1 MFQESLFR
9 GPSLL
14 RTIFG
19 HRPFLLLFGLCQSSL
34 SHHFLSHPYKNMK
47 LKFMNRELY
56 HLQAFTSNFTFAIQL
71 LCTQF
76 SFLHL
81 NMGQNSNGLEWFM
94 NVFKKMEDRCL
105 EMCDVL
111 EKEVL
116 KYVEGQL
123 NSVDINEDHF
133 QQPRLDVG
141 EDQSPEKAYCAN
153 QNASSSVA
161 FGNVPGEH
169 LVKTEDGKTIQ
180 ASKKQNHL
188 IIEPN
193 HFSANQKI
201 ENKNAKAN
209 ISWPSRKQS
218 QKPNAITD
226 EILKCSPSTIQ
237 NDEFP
242 DWEIV

>member
-1 MFQESLFR
+1 
-9 GPSLL
+9 
-14 RTIFG
+14 
-19 HRPFLLLFGLCQSSL
+19 
-34 SHHFLSHPYKNMK
+34 MK

-71 LCTQF
+71 LCTQ
-76 SFLHL
+76 
-81 NMGQNSNGLEWFM
+81 
-94 NVFKKMEDRCL
+94 KMEDRCL

-193 HFSANQKI
+193 HFSANQKVCGDHEI

-226 EILKCSPSTIQ
+226 EILKCSPSTRQ